1 MLHLRV
7 WGEMQRSDVLEYIY
21 AMEAHA
27 VHPMA
32 TAIISACKSENTSI
46 SSDMIIEDHT
56 NLEGE
61 GVQAKI
67 NGKNVFVGN
76 IRLFERLQSIAGVP
90 QSEYKMVKNWLRDGC
105 TVGFMSIEGCGI
117 VMSFCV
123 ADSVRPEA
131 KKAIHGFGKLG
142 IDTNMMTG
150 DNAKAATA
158 IARGLGLKHDQIKSN
173 LLPQEKLELV
183 QHMMKSERDNVAQR
197 RWFEGKRPGLILMCG
212 DGVNDAPALA
222 ISDVGVAMGA
232 GAALAMETADVTLL
246 DSDLEKLLYA
256 VKLGKKVN
264 RTIIENVTFS
274 MLAKAVVMGL
284 TFAGYSSLWA
294 AIGSDVGAML
304 IVTANGMKLLPSKKS
319 VRSAS
324 GFDKFEVARGA
335 NPPNNASFPIQLPK
349 GGAECSTAQETICS
363 NQL

>member
-1 MLHLRV
+1 M
-7 WGEMQRSDVLEYIY
+7 EYIY

-32 TAIISACKSENTSI
+32 TAIISACKAENI
-46 SSDMIIEDHT
+46 SVPSDMNIENHN

-61 GVQAKI
+61 GVQATI
-67 NGKNVFVGN
+67 DGKEVHVGN
-76 IRLFERLQSIAGVP
+76 IRLFDRLELMDSVP
-90 QSEYKMVKNWLRDGC
+90 QSEFKMVKNWLQDGC

-131 KKAIHGFGKLG
+131 KKVIHGFGELG
-142 IDTNMMTG
+142 IDTNMLTG

-158 IARGLGLKHDQIKSN
+158 IALGLGLKYDQIKSN
-173 LLPQEKLELV
+173 LLPHEKLELV
-183 QHMMKSERDNVAQR
+183 KHMMKIERDNAADR
-197 RWFEGKRPGLILMCG
+197 HWFEVKRPGLILMCG

-222 ISDVGVAMGA
+222 LSDVGVAMGA
-232 GAALAMETADVTLL
+232 GAALAMETADITLL
-246 DSDLEKLLYA
+246 DSDLEKLLYV

-274 MLAKAVVMGL
+274 ILAKIVVMGF

-304 IVTANGMKLLPSKKS
+304 IVTVNGMKLLPSKKS
-319 VRSAS
+319 VRAAS
-324 GFDKFEVARGA
+324 GFDTFVAPRDTT
-335 NPPNNASFPIQLPK
+335 PQDNASFPIQLPM
-349 GGAECSTAQETICS
+349 GAAAEGSTAQETTCS
-363 NQL
+363 NQF